1 MATRARTLSPAI
13 RRKTGAVFIRA
24 VLLGAKMDPISLA
37 IVSALANLSER
48 AIQDAYNAVKGI
60 IVRKFGS
67 GSDLSKAVDN
77 VEQKPDSIGRQEMLK
92 EEIIAAKANQDP
104 ELLKA
109 AETLIAKIKELPGG
123 QTIITQTVSGDKN
136 IFSGTGN
143 VTVTDKS

>member
-1 MATRARTLSPAI
+1 
-13 RRKTGAVFIRA
+13 
-24 VLLGAKMDPISLA
+24 MDPISLA